1 MSADMADFIVSLL
14 LTLTISAAWP
24 MGWIFLW
31 RERGNRKANIQ
42 YALLLLLFSLCVLD
56 NLLAH
61 AGLLVHYHEKYF
73 IPIWYTLAIGPA
85 FFFAIKFT
93 LYPAYEL
100 RPTDAKHFILPMAQA
115 FFYWTLYFSGPN
127 TQELVW
133 DNFLEPFFKT
143 FEGILYVTLL
153 FTYLALSYR
162 YVKYKQAVV
171 RKKGYFLE
179 HAKTIWL
186 QWTIKVLFAL
196 SLVNTSYIIMDF
208 VVYNFLG
215 WNLHS
220 VKGFSYLGDLSFA
233 AMLAWLVWRSYLY
246 AFRVAYPTTGQ
257 LAAFYQTA
265 EWTKNEPQERLF
277 DWFGKD
283 RVHQDPELNLRR
295 LAFLSGL
302 PPSQAR
308 SAILQRSGLSFSKFV
323 LKKRLETYQSQMKDP
338 KYQHQG
344 AKAIALQAGFSS
356 FRRLQKALKTP
367 FV

>member
-1 MSADMADFIVSLL
+1 MADHFVSLL
-14 LTLTISAAWP
+14 LTLTITAGWT
-24 MGWIFLW
+24 MGWIFIW

-42 YALLLLLFSLCVLD
+42 YALLLLLFSLSVLD

-61 AGLLVHYHEKYF
+61 SGLLVSYHEKYF

-85 FFFAIKFT
+85 FFFAVKFT
-93 LYPAYEL
+93 LYPAYQL
-100 RPTDAKHFILPMAQA
+100 RPTDAKHFILPLAQA
-115 FFYWTLYFSGPN
+115 LFYWTLYFSGPE

-133 DNFLEPFFKT
+133 DNFIEPFFKT
-143 FEGILYVTLL
+143 FEGIVYVTLL

-186 QWTIKVLFAL
+186 QWTIKVLFIL

-215 WNLHS
+215 WNLYS

-233 AMLAWLVWRSYLY
+233 AMLGWLAWRSYLY
-246 AFRVAYPTTGQ
+246 AFRVAYPTESQ
-257 LAAFYQTA
+257 LKVFCQAT
-265 EWTKNEPQERLF
+265 EWAQAGPEERLF
-277 DWFGKD
+277 AWVEKD

-302 PPSQAR
+302 SPSRAR
-308 SAILQRSGLSFSKFV
+308 SVILARTGLLFSKFV
-323 LKKRLETYQSQMKDP
+323 LKKRLETYQSQLQDP
-338 KYQHQG
+338 RYRHQG
-344 AKAIALQAGFSS
+344 AEAIALQAGFSS
-356 FRRLQKALKTP
+356 FRRLQKALKTS